1 MDVIARRFVRYM
13 HFKQGGRGL
22 ILPAFSILTL
32 KKSIMLT
39 LTNYSEKAIAVI
51 GDTKTYK
58 DELKAAGGRFNA
70 KLTCGPGWIFSRKAE
85 AAVLSIIAKANGE
98 GTPSAEPVADP
109 LSGARVYVGTYAKYN
124 SGSLNGKWLTLSDY
138 KDRSEF
144 YAACREL
151 HKDEAD
157 PEFMFQDWEGV
168 PSWMI
173 GESHIDA
180 EVWNQQPEKES
191 KGSQS
196 KAEIRAILE
205 TVLPDGR
212 DIDYYV
218 RETAAIVKAG
228 GRYFD
233 IDKPRIETRFCM
245 DDESPNLEE
254 WRKAVR
260 TYEFFKNENLAHLD
274 SQIEALETGKL
285 GEPIQLAG
293 GEMGIMGLFVY
304 KANNGL
310 WSFGK
315 DSDRY
320 YLTKESEAVAM
331 DEETRKALLKGYK
344 AVRTATEKRLA
355 AWWKKYGPDKLHCWT
370 YWANA

>member
-1 MDVIARRFVRYM
+1 
-13 HFKQGGRGL
+13 
-22 ILPAFSILTL
+22 
-32 KKSIMLT
+32 MLT

-51 GDTKTYK
+51 GDTKSYK

-70 KLTCGPGWIFSRKAE
+70 NLTCGPGWIFSRKAE

-98 GTPSAEPVADP
+98 GTPSAEAVADP

-173 GESHIDA
+173 GESDIDA
-180 EVWNQQPEKES
+180 EVWEQKPEAEP
-191 KGSQS
+191 KGVQT

>member
-1 MDVIARRFVRYM
+1 
-13 HFKQGGRGL
+13 
-22 ILPAFSILTL
+22 
-32 KKSIMLT
+32 MLT
-39 LTNYSEKAIAVI
+39 LVDYSEKAVAIT
-51 GDTKTYK
+51 GDTKAYK
-58 DELKAAGGRFNA
+58 NELKAAGGRFNA
-70 KLTCGPGWIFSRKAE
+70 KLSCGAGWIFSKKAVKALE
-85 AAVLSIIAKANGE
+85 AIMAKANGGE
-98 GTPSAEPVADP
+98 VPSMPEKKEENP
-109 LSGARVYVGTYAKYN
+109 LDGARVYVGTYRKYN
-124 SGSLNGKWLTLSDY
+124 SGSLAGKWLTLADY
-138 KDRSEF
+138 ANRDEF

-180 EVWNQQPEKES
+180 EVWNQKPEKEQ

-205 TVLPDGR
+205 KVLPAGR

-218 RETAAIVKAG
+218 KETAAIVEAE

-245 DDESPNLEE
+245 DDESPNLDE

-260 TYEFFKNENLAHLD
+260 TYEFFRDENLEK
-274 SQIEALETGKL
+274 IEGTIKALESDEGMYIYRNGYTHLWEFQKIHVG
-285 GEPIQLAG
+285 GWYDESPEIRFGHEPY
-293 GEMGIMGLFVY
+293 EIMS
-304 KANNGL
+304 A
-310 WSFGK
+310 
-315 DSDRY
+315 
-320 YLTKESEAVAM
+320 
-331 DEETRKALLKGYK
+331 ETRAALLKGYK
-344 AVRTATEKRLA
+344 QVRDGFEKRLQT
-355 AWWKKYGPDKLHCWT
+355 WWKKYGADKLHCWT

>member
-1 MDVIARRFVRYM
+1 
-13 HFKQGGRGL
+13 
-22 ILPAFSILTL
+22 
-32 KKSIMLT
+32 MLT
-39 LTNYSEKAIAVI
+39 LVDYSEKAVAIT
-51 GDTKTYK
+51 GDTKAYK
-58 DELKAAGGRFNA
+58 NELKAAGGRFNA
-70 KLTCGPGWIFSRKAE
+70 KLSCGAGWIFSKKAVKALE
-85 AAVLSIIAKANGE
+85 AIMAKANGGE
-98 GTPSAEPVADP
+98 VPSMPEKKEENP
-109 LSGARVYVGTYAKYN
+109 LDGARVYVGTYHKYN
-124 SGSLNGKWLTLSDY
+124 SGSIAGKWLSLADY
-138 KDRSEF
+138 ANRDEF

-180 EVWNQQPEKES
+180 EVWNQKPEKEQ

-205 TVLPDGR
+205 KVLPAGR

-218 RETAAIVKAG
+218 KETAAIVEAE

-245 DDESPNLEE
+245 DDESPNLDE

-260 TYEFFKNENLAHLD
+260 TYKFFRDENLEK
-274 SQIEALETGKL
+274 IEGTIKALESDEGMYIYRNGYTHLWEFQKIHVG
-285 GEPIQLAG
+285 GWYDESPEIRFGHEPY
-293 GEMGIMGLFVY
+293 EIMS
-304 KANNGL
+304 A
-310 WSFGK
+310 
-315 DSDRY
+315 
-320 YLTKESEAVAM
+320 
-331 DEETRKALLKGYK
+331 ETRAALLKGYK
-344 AVRTATEKRLA
+344 QVRDGFEKRLQT
-355 AWWKKYGPDKLHCWT
+355 WWKKYGADKLHCWT

>member
-1 MDVIARRFVRYM
+1 
-13 HFKQGGRGL
+13 
-22 ILPAFSILTL
+22 
-32 KKSIMLT
+32 MLT
-39 LTNYSEKAIAVI
+39 LVDYSEKAVAIT
-51 GDTKTYK
+51 GDTKAYK
-58 DELKAAGGRFNA
+58 NELKAAGGRFNA
-70 KLTCGPGWIFSRKAE
+70 KLSCGAGWIFSKKAVKALE
-85 AAVLSIIAKANGE
+85 AIMAKANGGE
-98 GTPSAEPVADP
+98 VPSMPEKKEENP
-109 LSGARVYVGTYAKYN
+109 LDGARVYVGTYRKYN
-124 SGSLNGKWLTLSDY
+124 SGSLAGKWLSLADY
-138 KDRSEF
+138 ANRDEF

-180 EVWNQQPEKES
+180 EVWNQKPEKDQ

-205 TVLPDGR
+205 KVLPAGR

-218 RETAAIVKAG
+218 KETAAIVEAE

-245 DDESPNLEE
+245 DDESPNLDE

-260 TYEFFKNENLAHLD
+260 TYKFFKSENLEK
-274 SQIEALETGKL
+274 IEGTIKTLEETEL
-285 GEPIQLAG
+285 GRPIVLVG
-293 GEMGIMGLFVY
+293 GEMGIYGLFIY
-304 KANNGL
+304 KENNNL
-310 WSFGK
+310 WRFGVN
-315 DSDRY
+315 SDRY
-320 YLTKESEAVAM
+320 YECVRETAEPM
-331 DEETRKALLKGYK
+331 TEETRAALLKGYK
-344 AVRTATEKRLA
+344 AVRDGFEKRLA
-355 AWWKKYGPDKLHCWT
+355 AWWKRYGADKLHCWT

>member
-1 MDVIARRFVRYM
+1 
-13 HFKQGGRGL
+13 
-22 ILPAFSILTL
+22 
-32 KKSIMLT
+32 MLT
-39 LTNYSEKAIAVI
+39 LVDYSEKAVAIT
-51 GDTKTYK
+51 GDTKAYK
-58 DELKAAGGRFNA
+58 NELKAAGGRFNA
-70 KLTCGPGWIFSRKAE
+70 KLSCGAGWIFSKKAVKALE
-85 AAVLSIIAKANGE
+85 AIMAKANGGE
-98 GTPSAEPVADP
+98 VPSMPEKKEENP
-109 LSGARVYVGTYAKYN
+109 LDGARVYVGTYHKYN
-124 SGSLNGKWLTLSDY
+124 SGSLAGKWLTLADY
-138 KDRSEF
+138 ANRDEF

-180 EVWNQQPEKES
+180 EVWNQKPEKEQ

-205 TVLPDGR
+205 KVLPAGR

-218 RETAAIVKAG
+218 KETAAIVEAE

-245 DDESPNLEE
+245 DDESPNLDE

-260 TYEFFKNENLAHLD
+260 TYKFFRDENLEK
-274 SQIEALETGKL
+274 IEGTIKALESDEGMYIYRKGYTHLWEFQKIHVG
-285 GEPIQLAG
+285 GWYDESPEIRFGHEPY
-293 GEMGIMGLFVY
+293 EIMS
-304 KANNGL
+304 A
-310 WSFGK
+310 
-315 DSDRY
+315 
-320 YLTKESEAVAM
+320 
-331 DEETRKALLKGYK
+331 ETRAALLKGYK
-344 AVRTATEKRLA
+344 QVRDGFEKRLQT
-355 AWWKKYGPDKLHCWT
+355 WWKKYGADKLHCWT

>member
-1 MDVIARRFVRYM
+1 
-13 HFKQGGRGL
+13 
-22 ILPAFSILTL
+22 
-32 KKSIMLT
+32 MLT
-39 LTNYSEKAIAVI
+39 LVDYSEKAVAIT
-51 GDTKTYK
+51 GDTKAYK
-58 DELKAAGGRFNA
+58 NELKAAGGRFNA
-70 KLTCGPGWIFSRKAE
+70 KLSCGAGWIFSKKAVKALE
-85 AAVLSIIAKANGE
+85 AIMAKANGGE
-98 GTPSAEPVADP
+98 VPSMPEKKEENP
-109 LSGARVYVGTYAKYN
+109 LDGARVYVGTYHKYN
-124 SGSLNGKWLTLSDY
+124 SGSIAGKWLSLADY
-138 KDRSEF
+138 ANRDEF

-180 EVWNQQPEKES
+180 EVWNQKPEKEQ

-205 TVLPDGR
+205 KVLPAGR

-218 RETAAIVKAG
+218 KETAAIVEAE

-245 DDESPNLEE
+245 DDENPNLEE

-260 TYEFFKNENLAHLD
+260 TYEFFRDENLEK
-274 SQIEALETGKL
+274 IEGTIKALESDEGMYIYRNGYTHLWEFQKIHVG
-285 GEPIQLAG
+285 GWYDESPEIRFGHEPY
-293 GEMGIMGLFVY
+293 EIMS
-304 KANNGL
+304 A
-310 WSFGK
+310 
-315 DSDRY
+315 
-320 YLTKESEAVAM
+320 
-331 DEETRKALLKGYK
+331 ETRAALLKGYK
-344 AVRTATEKRLA
+344 AVRDGFEKRLA
-355 AWWKKYGPDKLHCWT
+355 AWWKRYGADKLHCWT

>member
-1 MDVIARRFVRYM
+1 
-13 HFKQGGRGL
+13 
-22 ILPAFSILTL
+22 
-32 KKSIMLT
+32 MLT
-39 LTNYSEKAIAVI
+39 LVDYSEKAVAIT
-51 GDTKTYK
+51 GDTKAYK
-58 DELKAAGGRFNA
+58 NELKAAGGRFNA
-70 KLTCGPGWIFSRKAE
+70 KLSCGAGWIFSKKAVKALE
-85 AAVLSIIAKANGE
+85 AIMAKANGGE
-98 GTPSAEPVADP
+98 VPSVPEKKEENP
-109 LSGARVYVGTYAKYN
+109 LDGARVYVGTYHKYN
-124 SGSLNGKWLTLSDY
+124 SGSIAGKWLTLADY
-138 KDRSEF
+138 ANRDEF

-180 EVWNQQPEKES
+180 EVWNQKPEKEQ

-205 TVLPDGR
+205 KVLPAGR

-218 RETAAIVKAG
+218 KETAAIVEAE

-245 DDESPNLEE
+245 DDESPNLDE

-260 TYEFFKNENLAHLD
+260 TYKFFRDENLEK
-274 SQIEALETGKL
+274 IEGTIKALESDEGMYIYRNGYTHLWEFQKIHVG
-285 GEPIQLAG
+285 GWYDESPEIRFGHEPY
-293 GEMGIMGLFVY
+293 EIMS
-304 KANNGL
+304 A
-310 WSFGK
+310 
-315 DSDRY
+315 
-320 YLTKESEAVAM
+320 
-331 DEETRKALLKGYK
+331 ETRAALLKGYK
-344 AVRTATEKRLA
+344 QVRDGFEKRLA
-355 AWWKKYGPDKLHCWT
+355 AWWKRYGADKLHCWT

>member
-1 MDVIARRFVRYM
+1 
-13 HFKQGGRGL
+13 
-22 ILPAFSILTL
+22 
-32 KKSIMLT
+32 MLT
-39 LTNYSEKAIAVI
+39 LVDYSEKAVAVT
-51 GDTKTYK
+51 GDTKAYK
-58 DELKAAGGRFNA
+58 NELKAAGGRFNA
-70 KLTCGPGWIFSRKAE
+70 KLSCGAGWIFSKKAVKALE
-85 AAVLSIIAKANGE
+85 AIMAKANGGE
-98 GTPSAEPVADP
+98 APTMPAKKEENP
-109 LSGARVYVGTYAKYN
+109 LDGARVYVGTYHKYN
-124 SGSLNGKWLTLSDY
+124 SGSLAGKWLTLADY
-138 KDRSEF
+138 ANRDEF
-144 YAACREL
+144 YAACRDI

-180 EVWNQQPEKES
+180 EVWDQKPEREP

-205 TVLPDGR
+205 KVLPEGR

-218 RETAAIVKAG
+218 KETAAIVEAR

-245 DDESPNLEE
+245 DDESPNLDE

-260 TYEFFKNENLAHLD
+260 TYEFFHDENLAKID
-274 SQIEALETGKL
+274 GKIKALENGKL
-285 GEPIQLAG
+285 GEPIQLIG
-293 GEMGIMGLFVY
+293 GEMGIMGLFIY
-304 KANNGL
+304 KEYNGL
-310 WSFGK
+310 WNFGA

-320 YLTKESEAVAM
+320 YLTKDSEAVVM
-331 DEETRKALLKGYK
+331 DEETRAALLKGYK

-355 AWWKKYGPDKLHCWT
+355 TWWKKYGADKLHCWT

>member
-1 MDVIARRFVRYM
+1 
-13 HFKQGGRGL
+13 
-22 ILPAFSILTL
+22 
-32 KKSIMLT
+32 MLT
-39 LTNYSEKAIAVI
+39 LVDYSEKAVAIT
-51 GDTKTYK
+51 GDTKAYK
-58 DELKAAGGRFNA
+58 NELKAAGGRFNA
-70 KLTCGPGWIFSRKAE
+70 KLSCGPGWIFSKKAVKALE
-85 AAVLSIIAKANGE
+85 AIMAKANGGE
-98 GTPSAEPVADP
+98 VPSMPEKKEENP
-109 LSGARVYVGTYAKYN
+109 LYGARVYVGTYAKYN
-124 SGSLNGKWLTLSDY
+124 NGSIDGKWLNLADY
-138 KDRSEF
+138 ANRDEF

-157 PEFMFQDWEGV
+157 PEFMFQDYEGV

-180 EVWNQQPEKES
+180 EVWNQKPEKEQ

-205 TVLPDGR
+205 KVLPEGR

-218 RETAAIVKAG
+218 KETAAIVEAE

-245 DDESPNLEE
+245 DDENPNLEE

-260 TYEFFKNENLAHLD
+260 TYEYFRDENLAKID
-274 SQIEALETGKL
+274 GKIKALEEGRL
-285 GEPIQLAG
+285 GSPIELVG
-293 GEMGIMGLFVY
+293 GEMGIWGLFIY
-304 KANNGL
+304 KVNNGL
-310 WSFGK
+310 WNFGT

-331 DEETRKALLKGYK
+331 DEETRAALLKGYK

-355 AWWKKYGPDKLHCWT
+355 TWWKKYGADKLHCWT